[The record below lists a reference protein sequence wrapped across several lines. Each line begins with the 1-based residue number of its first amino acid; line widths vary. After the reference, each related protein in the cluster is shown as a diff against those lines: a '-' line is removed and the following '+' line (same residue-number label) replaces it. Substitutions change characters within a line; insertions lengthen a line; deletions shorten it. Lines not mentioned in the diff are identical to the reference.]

1 MLKETV
7 VDEKYIEAMRSLV
20 KPISGKGL
28 LENAS
33 SNVLFFAEYMLGF
46 KLYSWQ
52 IHFLDNI
59 QKAME
64 KGYVGR
70 KEFLALTSRQ
80 IGKSTSIAI
89 LALWSCVFNKYPGTI
104 HNNTTVGIFSAS
116 DIQARKL
123 LSEIRR
129 MVYLGDGY
137 VARTYIKEGESVYG
151 TKFFSKLLSEK
162 DPNNT
167 TTITFMSYKED
178 IHGDWVLRDSLSG
191 SCIKSYPPT
200 SSVLGE
206 TFSIV
211 IEDEAGK
218 SDKLTDEFHYDYA
231 YPTGN
236 STDAIRI
243 YTSTPWTPS
252 GFFYRLADPFNEY
265 DDHPAERLL
274 FTIESIQ
281 IENPDYYIVVK
292 RIIDQLNS
300 DGKTNEVQR
309 AYYCRFVKGEDNY
322 FNPDKV
328 QKIFKEEVTK
338 LESFSQKCDMGI
350 DFGGQVK
357 SRTVITIVYY
367 DNNGIINRIYD
378 RAYPVGGDLSL
389 IEDVEKLRK
398 LFNVQRII
406 PDDCPAGD
414 FLIRTMKEKGWDVQP
429 MNFKADKVK
438 KYGSFRAMINKERVY
453 SYLDDELKTEM
464 LALETTQG
472 LRNVMIAAPP
482 GYTDDKIDSFV
493 MASYFYL
500 NEEKEY
506 KFIQWNKHEEPTT
519 ILARIRE
526 KRRNEETNTER
537 FGNF

>member
-7 VDEKYIEAMRSLV
+7 VDENYIEAMRSLV
-20 KPISGKGL
+20 LPEKGKGL
-28 LENAS
+28 IENS
-33 SNVLFFAEYMLGF
+33 SKNVLVFAEYMLGF

-52 IHFLDNI
+52 IHFLDTI
-59 QKAME
+59 QKSMDKDY
-64 KGYVGR
+64 KGT
-70 KEFLALTSRQ
+70 KEFVALTSRQ

-89 LALWSCVFNKYPGTI
+89 LSLWSCLFNKYPGTI
-104 HNNTTVGIFSAS
+104 HHNTSVGIFSAS

-123 LSEIRR
+123 LSEIKK
-129 MVYLGDGY
+129 MIYLGDSY
-137 VARTYIKEGESVYG
+137 MKRTYIKDGVPAYG
-151 TKFFSKLLSEK
+151 SRFFSQLLSEK

-167 TTITFMSYKED
+167 TTISFKQYRED
-178 IHGDWVLRDSLSG
+178 IHGQFVLKDSLSG
-191 SCIKSYPPT
+191 SVIKSYPPT

-218 SDKLTDEFHYDYA
+218 SDKITDEFHYDYA

-236 STDAIRI
+236 STDAIRV

-265 DDHPAERLL
+265 EDHPAYRVM
-274 FTIESIQ
+274 FTIDAIQ
-281 IENPDYYIVVK
+281 LENPEYYIVVK
-292 RIIDQLNS
+292 RIIDQLNG

-328 QKIFKEEVTK
+328 QKVFKEDEKK
-338 LESFSQKCDMGI
+338 LTDFGQKCDLGI
-350 DFGGQVK
+350 DFGGQVR

-367 DNNGIINRIYD
+367 NSDGTIVRIYD

-389 IEDVEKLRK
+389 IEDIESLKKR
-398 LFNVQRII
+398 FNIQRII

-414 FLIRTMKEKGWDVQP
+414 FLIRIMKEKGWDIYP
-429 MNFKADKVK
+429 MNFKTDKIK
-438 KYGSFRAMINKERVY
+438 KYGAFRAMVNRERVS
-453 SYLDDELKTEM
+453 SYIDDELKTEM

-472 LRNVMIAAPP
+472 LRTVMIAAPP

-500 NEEKEY
+500 NEEREY
-506 KFIQWNKHEEPTT
+506 KFISWNKDEKPTT
-519 ILARIRE
+519 IMARLRE
-526 KRRNEETNTER
+526 KRRSREYSEER
-537 FGNF
+537 FGSI